1 MKIIIKTS
9 TLQEILD
16 LASRFVSKHSTLPV
30 LENIYIKGHIDT
42 LIFRATD
49 MEKYIN
55 IEIPAKIDTEWSITI
70 NAKTFTDIARTIDTE
85 EIELFVDETKD
96 IMTIKTSLDEF
107 KIKWIPAT
115 EYVAVPEVSGW
126 TSVQINASHFSK
138 WVSKIDFAVSERGF
152 SPILTG
158 ILLRLKKY
166 DDGNK
171 LVFVGTDTF
180 RLAEYK
186 IKYDGD
192 AGNMDIIV
200 PKVNVGDI
208 KKVAEYCISKWIENM
223 TVNFSENL
231 VSFLFEIDWMKILT
245 TSLLIQ
251 WNFPEYENENIIPTK
266 HNTKFL
272 IDKNSLDLAIRKIL
286 ILTRDINNFIDMTVD
301 TSKISVKSWETDMGE
316 WNTAID
322 AVVEWEPI
330 NFGINGKFI
339 SDFIK
344 SCEWSN
350 LSINIVDS
358 IKPVV
363 FKDKDDENFVYIVR
377 PLAKK

>member
-1 MKIIIKTS
+1 MKIKIKTS

-16 LASRFVSKHSTLPV
+16 LSSRFVSKHSTLPV
-30 LENIYIKGHIDT
+30 LENIYIKGHIDS

-55 IEIPAKIDTEWSITI
+55 IEIPAKIDTEWAITV
-70 NAKTFTDIARTIDTE
+70 NAKTFTDIIRTIDAE
-85 EIELFVDETKD
+85 EIELLIDETKD
-96 IMTIKTSLDEF
+96 IMNIKTDGDNF

-115 EYVAVPEVSGW
+115 EYVAVPEVSGG
-126 TSVQINASHFSK
+126 TNVLINASHFSK
-138 WVSKIDFAVSERGF
+138 WVSKIEFAVSERGF
-152 SPILTG
+152 SPILTW

-171 LVFVGTDTF
+171 LIFVWTDTF

-186 IKYDGD
+186 IKYDGT
-192 AGNMDIIV
+192 AENMDIIV
-200 PKVNVGDI
+200 PKINIWDI
-208 KKVAEYCISKWIENM
+208 KKVADYCINKGIEN
-223 TVNFSENL
+223 TNINFSENL
-231 VSFLFEIDWMKILT
+231 VSFQFEVEWMKILT

-272 IDKNSLDLAIRKIL
+272 IDKSSLELAIRKIL
-286 ILTRDINNFIDMTVD
+286 ILTRDINNFIDMTVEAN
-301 TSKISVKSWETDMGE
+301 KITVKSGETDMGE
-316 WNTAID
+316 WNTSID
-322 AVVEWEPI
+322 AIVEWESI
-330 NFGINGKFI
+330 NFGINWKFI

-344 SCEWSN
+344 SCEGNN
-350 LSINIVDS
+350 LSISIVDS

-363 FKDKDDENFVYIVR
+363 FKDKDDDNFVYIVR